1 MIRPAKDNAT
11 TRKTR
16 GQMPALLQDDEAI
29 RQLLPTTV
37 QAALEAGMDAAS
49 GAGKGE
55 RSDARRGCRSGHHRR
70 RLATRV
76 GTLGLRVPQDREG
89 LFSTGVFARWQAK
102 HARLC
107 LRVEVRPR
115 GNLRVLS

>member
-11 TRKTR
+11 TKKTR

-37 QAALEAGMDAAS
+37 RAPWRPGWMRRWC
-49 GAGKGE
+49 GKGE

-70 RLATRV
+70 RVTTQV
-76 GTLGLRVPQDREG
+76 GTLELRVPQDREG
-89 LFSTGVFARWQAK
+89 LSSTGVFARFQRSEKALLL
-102 HARLC
+102 ALA
-107 LRVEVRPR
+107 
-115 GNLRVLS
+115 GM

>member
-1 MIRPAKDNAT
+1 MIRPAQDNAMT
-11 TRKTR
+11 KNTR

-37 QAALEAGMDAAS
+37 QAALAAVMDAAS

-70 RLATRV
+70 RVTTPV
-76 GTLGLRVPQDREG
+76 GTLELRVPQDREV
-89 LFSTGVFARWQAK
+89 LFSSEVFARCQ
-102 HARLC
+102 
-107 LRVEVRPR
+107 
-115 GNLRVLS
+115 LSVKALLLALAGM